1 MSILLL
7 FLLLWHYQLIAL
19 NGTVQQV
26 TFTGSVTNKPITF
39 SIYLPPNYATT
50 VSKYYPVVYHLHG
63 IGGTHDGQQI
73 STIPQ
78 VFEQAVAQKYWSESI
93 IVFPDGYNNTMW
105 ANSYDGTKPAET
117 NVISEIIPYV
127 DATYRTIA
135 DKKHRFIE
143 GFSMGGF
150 GALMYFAKYPE
161 LFSKVSCY
169 DGAFLNWS
177 NIKSAQPAV
186 VTEIFNNN
194 ESNFDQYS
202 PWTYLKKKVSS
213 FKSDTLIKISLGALS
228 GYDKNL
234 RDTLALYGVSYE
246 YAATGCAHQLGCLAT
261 AQGINTAIFFN
272 EYLGLT
278 TGVNLT
284 GKGSVNVNV
293 FPNPAQSQITVS
305 LEHDFACESKIE
317 IRNLFG
323 QVVLCRQTADSKTT
337 IDLSGFASG
346 AYFLSVIC
354 SGSERSLPVKLMI
367 NHL

>member
-1 MSILLL
+1 MSVLLL

-19 NGTVQQV
+19 NGTVQQI

-39 SIYLPPNYATT
+39 SIYLPPNYATNI
-50 VSKYYPVVYHLHG
+50 SRHYPVVYHLHG
-63 IGGTHDGQQI
+63 IGGTHDGQQT

-78 VFEQAVAQKYWSESI
+78 VFEQAATKKYWRESI

-105 ANSYDGTKPAET
+105 ADSYDGSKPAET
-117 NVISEIIPYV
+117 NVIREIIPYI

-169 DGAFLNWS
+169 DGAFLDWPGIN
-177 NIKSAQPAV
+177 KAQPEV
-186 VTEIFNNN
+186 VKQIFNNS
-194 ESNFDQYS
+194 ESYFNQYS
-202 PWTYLKKKVSS
+202 PWTYLKKNAPS
-213 FKSDTLIKISLGALS
+213 FKTDTLIKISLGALS

-246 YAATGCAHQLGCLAT
+246 YAATGCAHQLGCLTT

-272 EYLGLT
+272 EYLDLT

-284 GKGSVNVNV
+284 EKVFVGVNV
-293 FPNPAQSQITVS
+293 FPNPAQSEVTVS
-305 LEHDFACESKIE
+305 LEHDFAFESKIE

-323 QVVLCRQTADSKTT
+323 QVALCRQTADSQTT
-337 IDLSGFASG
+337 IDLSGLPSG
-346 AYFLSVIC
+346 TYFLSVIY
-354 SGSERSLPVKLMI
+354 SGSERSLPVKLMVT
-367 NHL
+367 HF